1 MKIVRFAIVGVTNTV
16 ADYSVYW
23 LMLTLGVPP
32 QISNIISTSLAAVF
46 SFTANR
52 LFTFAETR
60 ASTGLATQMWKHA
73 SVTGSAL
80 LLTAAIIHLLA
91 EPLGPLAAKA
101 LAIPVVFMWNYML
114 SSSWVWP
121 SQPSGPAW

>member
-1 MKIVRFAIVGVTNTV
+1 MKIVRFATVGAANTV
-16 ADYSVYW
+16 TDYTAYW
-23 LMLTLGVPP
+23 VMLTLGVAP
-32 QISNIISTSLAAVF
+32 QVSNIISTVLAAAF

-52 LFTFAETR
+52 RFTFAETR
-60 ASTGLATQMWKHA
+60 ASTGLAPQILKHA

-80 LLTAAIIHLLA
+80 LLTAAMIHLLA

-114 SSSWVWP
+114 SSLWVWP
-121 SQPSGPAW
+121 